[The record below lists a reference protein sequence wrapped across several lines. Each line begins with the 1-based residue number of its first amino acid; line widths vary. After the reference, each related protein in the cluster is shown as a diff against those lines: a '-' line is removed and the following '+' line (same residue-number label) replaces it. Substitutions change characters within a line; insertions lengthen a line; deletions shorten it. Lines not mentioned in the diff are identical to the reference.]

1 MLTERRVKEL
11 SRLSRLELLKAQTR
25 GGDRS
30 SEWVPL
36 SVESRYLR
44 IADGLEVW
52 G

>member
-25 GGDRS
+25 GGDRN
-30 SEWVPL
+30 SEWAPL